1 MASYLAQCPDELR
14 TAILFSSFLG
24 NQKNSVPVLYPLLS
38 LPQTLPVG
46 MSEESYLGAVAER
59 VQCPLSC
66 IYGRGYLLMVT
77 AETRNMLYLL
87 MQLSMWLY
95 CCIARKKACQL
106 LISVEVLKVQLPGNH
121 WDMKCFLTLLNIWQT
136 TRHPKTPLWFIC
148 GDLKW
153 LHFKHMAQGKLPF
166 QISRVVA
173 EQLPWAKLQAE
184 KY

>member
-1 MASYLAQCPDELR
+1 MAYISGRPIKSHVGIQDTEIRGGWILSVHMYMFICTHIWDLLVPTNPATAVCCACSPHLCSLSPKQKIAEGIKKLIWGMASYLAQCPDELR

-38 LPQTLPVG
+38 LPQILPVG

-87 MQLSMWLY
+87 MQLSM
-95 CCIARKKACQL
+95 
-106 LISVEVLKVQLPGNH
+106 
-121 WDMKCFLTLLNIWQT
+121 
-136 TRHPKTPLWFIC
+136 
-148 GDLKW
+148 
-153 LHFKHMAQGKLPF
+153 
-166 QISRVVA
+166 
-173 EQLPWAKLQAE
+173 
-184 KY
+184 